1 MLHTSEHEKGHSSR
15 QYHGMFSA
23 DLNLKYHIKK
33 GHEKFGNAHLHNF
46 FKNKKRKQFQI
57 VYTTFIQSYYLY
69 TFKYEKLNL

>member
-46 FKNKKRKQFQI
+46 FKNKKGNNSKLSI
-57 VYTTFIQSYYLY
+57 LPLY
-69 TFKYEKLNL
+69 KVTIYILLSMKN